1 MVLLFYILSLGIFCI
16 FCSLRK
22 KLSMSTY
29 GSATLR
35 IESLNNRNGSY
46 MKKTLYLTIFMTFGQ
61 DFTIQI
67 NVVFGG
73 IRMFYENLK

>member
-73 IRMFYENLK
+73 IRMFYGNLK

>member
-1 MVLLFYILSLGIFCI
+1 
-16 FCSLRK
+16 
-22 KLSMSTY
+22 MSTY
-29 GSATLR
+29 GSATLW

-73 IRMFYENLK
+73 IRMFYGNLK

>member
-73 IRMFYENLK
+73 ICMFYGNLK

>member
-1 MVLLFYILSLGIFCI
+1 
-16 FCSLRK
+16 
-22 KLSMSTY
+22 MSTY

-73 IRMFYENLK
+73 FCMFYGNLK

>member
-1 MVLLFYILSLGIFCI
+1 
-16 FCSLRK
+16 
-22 KLSMSTY
+22 MSTY

-73 IRMFYENLK
+73 ICMFYGNLK

>member
-16 FCSLRK
+16 FCGLRK

-67 NVVFGG
+67 NVVFGD
-73 IRMFYENLK
+73 ICMFYGNLK

>member
-1 MVLLFYILSLGIFCI
+1 
-16 FCSLRK
+16 
-22 KLSMSTY
+22 MSTY

>member
-1 MVLLFYILSLGIFCI
+1 MVLLFYILSLGISCI

-73 IRMFYENLK
+73 IRMFYGNLK